1 MQVDRIEGLV
11 AVVVHRDDIDRLVP
25 ERVDVILLVG
35 NRDGEAVAPLDLL
48 CIPDLGGILARAIDI
63 NLDIDDGTEG
73 IGRPDIEI
81 RGLLV
86 TRLHRIARDV
96 EHGRR
101 IDDTDIERPPVDTR
115 RIYGVVTVNRA
126 ENGEIDAGAIVG
138 PALRHG
144 VLARDDAVA
153 KDPFEPVNLVGVE
166 RQESHKVDGIADR
179 HRNRVRDGIDREGHR
194 RNGIRESF
202 GILEG
207 VIKGEYDGMV
217 VPEPDVFHNGRFP

>member
-1 MQVDRIEGLV
+1 MTAEEILRSRERSALENNQLVSHVTGKQAALNGKGKKGSLGALAFVTAMLVVFAVLFSSGNLIPSAISERLIEETDV
-11 AVVVHRDDIDRLVP
+11 QYADAVESKKRVFQQAMHNGDLP
-25 ERVDVILLVG
+25 ENTVEILKQNGV
-35 NRDGEAVAPLDLL
+35 E
-48 CIPDLGGILARAIDI
+48 
-63 NLDIDDGTEG
+63 TE
-73 IGRPDIEI
+73 
-81 RGLLV
+81 
-86 TRLHRIARDV
+86 
-96 EHGRR
+96 
-101 IDDTDIERPPVDTR
+101 
-115 RIYGVVTVNRA
+115 RA

-179 HRNRVRDGIDREGHR
+179 HRNRVRDGIGREGHR